1 LDHIFLELGEDLLL
15 IFYQWWD
22 RSWRII
28 PEHQKKGFNSLVALG
43 AWIIWTHRNACVFE
57 GATPSMSRALSVTSD
72 ERLLWEIAG
81 ARSLSSLTGPAH
93 EE

>member
-1 LDHIFLELGEDLLL
+1 MSGYNNLHLSQL
-15 IFYQWWD
+15 IQ
-22 RSWRII
+22 SLMNGGII

-72 ERLLWEIAG
+72 ERRLWEIAG

>member
-1 LDHIFLELGEDLLL
+1 MNGG
-15 IFYQWWD
+15 
-22 RSWRII
+22 II
-28 PEHQKKGFNSLVALG
+28 PEHQKKGFSSLVALG

-72 ERLLWEIAG
+72 ERSLWEIAG